1 MRAALRCAERP
12 IRGFLYESRLDVM
25 SAEQVHAH
33 DVGLHSCRLPRV
45 MPTALVRLTRLDSMS
60 AEQRAEFVGDDP
72 EVWSSDRSSLRVR
85 KLQVAMMPMRM
96 LMLVVLIVLVVLL
109 SCCCCCCCC
118 YRC

>member
-1 MRAALRCAERP
+1 
-12 IRGFLYESRLDVM
+12 
-25 SAEQVHAH
+25 
-33 DVGLHSCRLPRV
+33 
-45 MPTALVRLTRLDSMS
+45 MS